1 MPDGRSCA
9 KASAARARFPAVDP
23 ATAQNGAVNPND
35 IWWQTLAD
43 GPLLLALFDAGD
55 RLLQANTAYRQ
66 AWGLDEAA
74 LPGWSD
80 MVESAR
86 KAGVGPVDAPE
97 RRSRM
102 AQRGYEQAWR
112 DGRRLWWLEQRT
124 SEGGLALTGID
135 ISALAGPRPLP
146 GQLLSAQ
153 AGREL
158 LQALLA
164 DPRAWPLS
172 VATLAL
178 EADPAELL
186 ARIRGE
192 DGCMRLDDGRLLVML
207 PSTGPAQAAALGE
220 RLGALA
226 LTEAVWGE
234 TAAALLARA

>member
-1 MPDGRSCA
+1 
-9 KASAARARFPAVDP
+9 
-23 ATAQNGAVNPND
+23 VNPND
-35 IWWQTLAD
+35 LWWQTLAE

-55 RLLQANTAYRQ
+55 CLQGANAAYRE
-66 AWGLDEAA
+66 AWGLGADATPGWVEMVEAA
-74 LPGWSD
+74 CQ
-80 MVESAR
+80 
-86 KAGVGPVDAPE
+86 AGVGPVDTPE
-97 RRSRM
+97 RRSRI

-112 DGRRLWWLEQRT
+112 DGRRLWWVEQRT
-124 SEGGLALTGID
+124 PDGGLALTGVD
-135 ISALAGPRPLP
+135 ISALAGPRPLT

-164 DPRAWPLS
+164 DPRAWPMS
-172 VATLAL
+172 VATLAV

-207 PSTGPAQAAALGE
+207 PSTGPAQAVALGE
-220 RLGALA
+220 RLGALT

-234 TAAALLARA
+234 SAAALISRV

>member
-1 MPDGRSCA
+1 M
-9 KASAARARFPAVDP
+9 
-23 ATAQNGAVNPND
+23 NPND
-35 IWWQTLAD
+35 LWWQTLAD

-55 RLLQANTAYRQ
+55 RLLQANAAYRQ
-66 AWGLDEAA
+66 AWGLESEALPDWIEMVEAA
-74 LPGWSD
+74 
-80 MVESAR
+80 R
-86 KAGVGPVDAPE
+86 QAGAGPVDAPE

-112 DGRRLWWLEQRT
+112 DGRRLWWVEQRT
-124 SEGGLALTGID
+124 SDGGLALTGVD
-135 ISALAGPRPLP
+135 ISALAGPRPLT
-146 GQLLSAQ
+146 GQLLSTQ

-172 VATLAL
+172 VATLATT
-178 EADPAELL
+178 ADPAELL

-192 DGCMRLDDGRLLVML
+192 DGCMRLEDGRLLVML

-220 RLGALA
+220 RLGALL